1 VDQRQVEDAL
11 DEIVRQVEEV
21 RAMIAE
27 APPAPDP
34 APPAPAPDPEPTP
47 PAPDPEPLPTPPA
60 VPEPSP
66 PPIPEPSP
74 PPAPEPTPQP
84 EPPQPTFTADDGAA
98 RLVAMKMAIDG
109 GSRDEIEAELAS
121 RFGAGDRAGLLDE
134 VLARAGR

>member
-11 DEIVRQVEEV
+11 DEIVRQVDQV

-34 APPAPAPDPEPTP
+34 SPPA
-47 PAPDPEPLPTPPA
+47 PAPDPEPLPTPPS

-66 PPIPEPSP
+66 PPIPEPTP
-74 PPAPEPTPQP
+74 DPVPEPTPPP
-84 EPPQPTFTADDGAA
+84 EITPQPSIQADDGAA

-109 GSRDEIEAELAS
+109 SDRAQIEAALSE
-121 RFGAGDRAGLLDE
+121 RFGPADRSAVLDE
-134 VLARAGR
+134 VLSRAGR